1 MKAVITAAAI
11 ALMATSMWA
20 MPVSAGDSKDALQTK
35 VLLHHQAR
43 IRQLELRVAEL
54 ERLMKLH
61 AKAIGNVAVKA
72 NK

>member
-1 MKAVITAAAI
+1 MKYLAPLLVALTLAAP
-11 ALMATSMWA
+11 MAT
-20 MPVSAGDSKDALQTK
+20 AGDSKDSLQTK

-54 ERLMKLH
+54 ERVIKLH

-72 NK
+72 EKAGK